1 MMIALQLFQ
10 KNKGQHDA
18 VEQIKDIGNG
28 NRDGMISVN
37 SHYQVIQHKGDG
49 QQNDGSVYA
58 YEDKKRGKGMNPIAT
73 PMEGFMLRAVHRH
86 KHSPIMKLAR
96 I

>member
-10 KNKGQHDA
+10 KNKGLHDA

-58 YEDKKRGKGMNPIAT
+58 YEDKKRGKRYEPYCNSYGGLHV
-73 PMEGFMLRAVHRH
+73 EGC
-86 KHSPIMKLAR
+86 P
-96 I
+96 

>member
-49 QQNDGSVYA
+49 QQNSGFVYA
-58 YEDKKRGKGMNPIAT
+58 YKNKKRGKRYEPYCNSYGRFHV
-73 PMEGFMLRAVHRH
+73 EGC
-86 KHSPIMKLAR
+86 P
-96 I
+96 

>member
-49 QQNDGSVYA
+49 QQA
-58 YEDKKRGKGMNPIAT
+58 KGMNPIAT

>member
-49 QQNDGSVYA
+49 QQNSGFVYA
-58 YEDKKRGKGMNPIAT
+58 YKNSVTFI
-73 PMEGFMLRAVHRH
+73 MLD
-86 KHSPIMKLAR
+86 KHSLEKFPIGEGTANTYVSLATYYP
-96 I
+96 

>member
-49 QQNDGSVYA
+49 QQNGGFVYA
-58 YEDKKRGKGMNPIAT
+58 YKNKKRGKRYEPYCNSYGGLHV
-73 PMEGFMLRAVHRH
+73 EGC
-86 KHSPIMKLAR
+86 P
-96 I
+96 

>member
-18 VEQIKDIGNG
+18 VEQVKDIGNG

-49 QQNDGSVYA
+49 QQNGGFVYA
-58 YEDKKRGKGMNPIAT
+58 YKNKSVAKGMNPIAT
-73 PMEGFMLRAVHRH
+73 PMAGFMLRAVHRH
-86 KHSPIMKLAR
+86 KHSPIIKLAR